1 MMIDRR
7 SKKYPFDGSG
17 ICIKNP
23 AKLGGKTIFDPCDS
37 GEKSIPFPFMQAT
50 ATKFERLFASFMF
63 PLSRNMGVE

>member
-23 AKLGGKTIFDPCDS
+23 AKLGGKTIFDP
-37 GEKSIPFPFMQAT
+37 
-50 ATKFERLFASFMF
+50 L
-63 PLSRNMGVE
+63 